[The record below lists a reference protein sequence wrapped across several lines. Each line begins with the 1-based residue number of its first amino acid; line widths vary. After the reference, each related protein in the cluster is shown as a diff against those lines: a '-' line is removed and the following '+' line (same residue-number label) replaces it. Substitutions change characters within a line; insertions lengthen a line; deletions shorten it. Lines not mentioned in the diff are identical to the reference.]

1 MSRIGRLHAVQ
12 IVFYFGIIAWVLM
25 VIVSKQADA
34 QTLRV
39 PPIQEHSA
47 PLEFAGFAMGGK
59 RLVTAD
65 ADSIIVWDAESGKA
79 LERIAKKPRTTRVS
93 TSGEM
98 LVYAEPD
105 ANSRTLIV
113 RSLKDDTTVEIPCR
127 SNSDLTATEFSRDG
141 NFLSVPGSRREQ
153 WSLWDVRNGSLVAQT
168 SLPPY
173 DSKEVLDFQKRMM
186 GQPEPQD
193 TGTPIRRLIGWK
205 TGGPNQTPLVL
216 DSRNVESQFSP
227 TGKHYLSVNW
237 HDTGSSTAQA
247 SLWDAQT
254 FKLIHFYES
263 PVSATQHIQYLRNS
277 EQFLIGASSKAIEL
291 RETAAGK
298 LIRTIGPLPETIRLL
313 DVDPQEKWA
322 VTLERDGRLSTWNL
336 ESGAQIAQTK
346 ALDEDLPRNMAI
358 LGADQ
363 LVLPGKATRIYSL
376 PDLAVKHEIP
386 LSATRV
392 RTSPAADRFVLYSN
406 SHAVRLM
413 DATGKPLKKLMRLPA
428 RRLVLSPNGEW
439 ALGVRS
445 ESGSPSDS
453 PQLPLAV
460 WETKTGKR
468 LLEFPPTNLA
478 FDYSGF
484 SRSPLDRSIE
494 VKTANRPGTVR
505 LRKRGFGRPLFP
517 VRLRANV
524 RTTVAD
530 AKIDNAPLLNW
541 LLTLQAND
549 VHTQRRFK
557 TARNELLTGT
567 QLMVQRAGRLE
578 PTVWNTMP
586 SSRVIAEYQAGKVQ
600 HRYEIDDL
608 LPTAATLS
616 NDKSKVV
623 VAFAREGQA
632 AMRHAVG
639 VFDTAN
645 GKLLYRLDGT
655 PTEVKHKWPIVSLTL
670 SPNDRYLIVS
680 FDYHDYLVD
689 LQQVENENTGRE
701 AYVFIGEGYSG
712 LRGRE
717 NASFS
722 SDSTRVVVLG
732 YQRTLWDATNGKQ
745 LAVLGAYNGC
755 WNYVFSPNSSFLYI
769 DGQDGP
775 QLLEAGTGDRVHK
788 FQQGVVPEFSNDG
801 SLMVARRWGI
811 PKAHLW
817 NFNEGKTIF
826 RISPRNSATVVYS
839 LFNPSGSR
847 LITMEHDGD
856 DSICTVYDTA
866 TGTALAS
873 HRVPGKHV
881 FNMNGSR
888 PTLIGEDKV
897 IVASDTG
904 ATMWSF
910 ETAGPVQ
917 QYETKAPLGRFV
929 REDERL
935 LVLGTASASVWDI
948 YKHQRIAS
956 LQHVPRTLTLR
967 PMPRFAPNGDI
978 IALHD
983 RGLSVGMWDA
993 GTGTLKARHHC
1004 INQGVDWFVGI
1015 DQR

>member
-12 IVFYFGIIAWVLM
+12 IVFYFGIIAWVLV
-25 VIVSKQADA
+25 VIVSERADA
-34 QTLRV
+34 QTLRI
-39 PPIQEHSA
+39 PPIQEHNA
-47 PLEFAGFAMGGK
+47 PIEFAEFAMGGI

-79 LERIAKKPRTTRVS
+79 LERIAKKPRTTRIS
-93 TSGEM
+93 PAGEL

-105 ANSRTLIV
+105 ANSLSLTV
-113 RSLKDDTTVEIPCR
+113 RSLRDDTTVEIPAP
-127 SNSDLTATEFSRDG
+127 SNSDLAATEFSRDG
-141 NFLSVPGSRREQ
+141 NFLLVPRSHVEQ
-153 WSLWDVRNGSLVAQT
+153 WTLWDVRDGSLVAQPF
-168 SLPPY
+168 LPPY
-173 DSKEVLDFQKRMM
+173 NLKELRGFQKRMM
-186 GQPEPQD
+186 GQPKPQD
-193 TGTPIRRLIGWK
+193 IGTPIRQLIDWK
-205 TGGPNQTPLVL
+205 TGGPNQTRLVL

-254 FKLIHFYES
+254 FKLIHFYET
-263 PVSATQHIQYLRNS
+263 PVSASQHIHYLRNA
-277 EQFLIGASSKAIEL
+277 EQFLIGASTRSIEL
-291 RETAAGK
+291 RETATGK
-298 LIRTIGPLPETIRLL
+298 LIRPIGPLPETIQLL
-313 DVDPQEKWA
+313 DVDPQQKWA
-322 VTLERDGRLSTWNL
+322 VALERDGRLSTWNL

-346 ALDEDLPRNMAI
+346 ILDKDLPLNMAI
-358 LGADQ
+358 LGTDR

-406 SHAVRLM
+406 SLAVHLVN
-413 DATGKPLKKLMRLPA
+413 ATGKPLKKLMRSPA

-445 ESGSPSDS
+445 ESGSPSDA

-468 LLEFPPTNLA
+468 LLEFPPTSLA

-484 SRSPLDRSIE
+484 SRSPMDRSID
-494 VKTANRPGTVR
+494 VKTANRPGTVP
-505 LRKRGFGRPLFP
+505 LRKRGFSRPLFP
-517 VRLRANV
+517 VRIRANV
-524 RTTVAD
+524 RKQIAD
-530 AKIDNAPLLNW
+530 AKLDNAPLLNW

-549 VHTQRRFK
+549 VHAQRRFK
-557 TARNELLTGT
+557 IARDEPLTGT
-567 QLMVQRAGRLE
+567 QLMVRRDGSLA

-586 SSRVIAEYQAGKVQ
+586 SSRVIAGYQDGKVQ
-600 HRYEIDDL
+600 HRYEIDGL

-616 NDKSKVV
+616 SDKSRVV
-623 VAFAREGQA
+623 VAFAREGRT
-632 AMRHAVG
+632 AMKHAVG

-689 LQQVENENTGRE
+689 LRQVEKQNTGRE

-712 LRGRE
+712 LPGRE

-755 WNYVFSPNSSFLYI
+755 WNYVFSPNSNFLYI

-775 QLLEAGTGDRVHK
+775 QLLDARTGHSVHK
-788 FQQGVVPEFSNDG
+788 FQQGVQPEFSVDG
-801 SLMVARRWGI
+801 SVMVARRWGI
-811 PKAHLW
+811 SKAHLW
-817 NFNEGKTIF
+817 NFNEGKTIC
-826 RISPRNSATVVYS
+826 RISPRDSATVVYS

-866 TGTALAS
+866 TGEALVS
-873 HRVPGKHV
+873 HRDPGSHA
-881 FNMNGSR
+881 FNRNGSQ

-897 IVASDTG
+897 IVASDKG

-910 ETAGPVQ
+910 ETAEPIQ
-917 QYETKAPLGRFV
+917 QYQTSAPIGRFV
-929 REDERL
+929 RNDERL

-948 YKHQRIAS
+948 HKQQRIAT
-956 LQHVPRTLTLR
+956 LHHVPRKLTLR

-978 IALHD
+978 IALFD
-983 RGLSVGMWDA
+983 RGLSVGIWEA
-993 GTGTLKARHHC
+993 ATGRLKARHHC